1 MELRCCTDGDS
12 TLFLVGVW
20 LLGEGG
26 GVSIPV
32 GDDEEEKTGLGLL
45 TGLFLGLLFGL
56 LIGFGGTQGFVWV
69 IRFILGGFA
78 LKIYHNQGI

>member
-1 MELRCCTDGDS
+1 M
-12 TLFLVGVW
+12 
-20 LLGEGG
+20 GEGG

-56 LIGFGGTQGFVWV
+56 LIGFGGTQGFV
-69 IRFILGGFA
+69 
-78 LKIYHNQGI
+78 